1 MTALGGSKGRF
12 PSWPAIPAAL
22 ASALI
27 GQFLL
32 LSGRVEAGVV
42 FYLAAAVLVLCAA
55 DGEREAPPG
64 DLSTAQKA
72 VALVAVLSAAFL
84 LRRFEIGSI
93 PWGLNN
99 DEGIEGLIACR
110 FLSGEKI
117 APFSSIGLS
126 RETLYHVLLMPLFR
140 LLGPGI
146 PALRLLSLLC
156 ALVTLPLLYLTG
168 REFFSARTG
177 VLAAAL
183 LAFSPWHLLYSR
195 TGFRNILL
203 PIFVL
208 GALACFRRALESRKL
223 LWFVITGA
231 VLGVGMYSYTS
242 FRVIP
247 IVLVAWALLR
257 RLALRRAPLSWRET
271 GGVLL
276 PFLLL
281 MVPQIAFA
289 LGDPGGFIARGAYVL
304 AQTPRASLPANLLHS
319 LLMPVHYPARYG
331 VMQSLYYFGD
341 GVSLVYAAVGRTP
354 ETAIS
359 AAVMACGL
367 LLAAVRLV
375 RRRSEGEGVLLLCF
389 GATLVTV
396 GLAGPSLTRLIGNL
410 PLLCLAG
417 ALFLEEVG
425 GVIRRRFTPA
435 AGKTVVLV
443 LLAAAGILCYEQY
456 FLRAGTSPR
465 AMFYYAAPQTL
476 MGLYAAGRVPDHPVT
491 VLYTEEPETLQFLTF
506 ARRRWVTLEND
517 PSRLDLAKVRAAE
530 VRQEFI
536 VENDRRFLGL
546 FRQVGGDVPR
556 GRVGLPERRPAPH
569 GGKGGLHPERSA
581 VNVPPP
587 SGRPPGSSPPPGG
600 AVLPGAEGAAT
611 P

>member
-1 MTALGGSKGRF
+1 MTGKGLF
-12 PSWPAIPAAL
+12 PSWPAIPGAL

-32 LSGRVEAGVV
+32 QAGRVEVGVV
-42 FYLAAAVLVLCAA
+42 FYLAAAVLVLGVSE
-55 DGEREAPPG
+55 GEREAPPG

-72 VALVAVLSAAFL
+72 VALAAVLSAAFL

-126 RETLYHVLLMPLFR
+126 RETLYHLLLMPLFR

-146 PALRLLSLLC
+146 PALRFLSLLC
-156 ALVTLPLLYLTG
+156 ALVTLPLLYITG

-208 GALACFRRALESRKL
+208 GALASFRRALESRKL
-223 LWFVITGA
+223 SWFVITGA
-231 VLGVGMYSYTS
+231 VLGTGMYSYTS

-247 IVLVAWALLR
+247 LVLAAWALLR
-257 RLALRRAPLSWRET
+257 RFALRRAPLSWKET

-276 PFLLL
+276 PFLVL

-289 LGDPGGFIARGAYVL
+289 LGEPGGFVARGAYVL
-304 AQTPRASLPANLLHS
+304 AQTPRASVSANLLHS
-319 LLMPVHYPARYG
+319 LLMPVYYPARYG

-359 AAVMACGL
+359 AAVMACGI

-425 GVIRRRFTPA
+425 RAIRRRFTPA
-435 AGKTVVLV
+435 AGKAIVLIF
-443 LLAAAGILCYEQY
+443 LSAAGLLCYEQY
-456 FLRAGTSPR
+456 FLRAGTSAK

-476 MGLYAAGRVPDHPVT
+476 MGLYAASRTPDHPVY

-506 ARRRWVTLEND
+506 ARRRWVTLEDD
-517 PSRLDLAKVRAAE
+517 PSRLDLAKIRAAA

-546 FRQVGGDVPR
+546 FLRLEEMFPGAGSAYLRDARRPMEEKVAFILDVP
-556 GRVGLPERRPAPH
+556 PA
-569 GGKGGLHPERSA
+569 
-581 VNVPPP
+581 
-587 SGRPPGSSPPPGG
+587 SGRPPGSSSPPGD
-600 AVLPGAEGAAT
+600 AALPGAEGAAT